1 MSKPVNLPPVTIST
15 NDYDRLAWIATAGMM
30 SRRAP
35 PVAEM
40 LADELVRAT
49 VVAADSVPPSVVI
62 MHSRVEFR
70 DEFTGQV
77 SRLTLVYPGEEDGDT
92 GLVSVL
98 TPVGTALIGLSEG
111 QSIRWRTATGEW
123 RSLTVL
129 RVLYQPQRMALPGV
143 PEPCAMV
150 TQDRRTRTRE
160 RRMR

>member
-1 MSKPVNLPPVTIST
+1 MSKPANFPPVTIST

-49 VVAADSVPPSVVI
+49 VVAANAVPPSVVT

-70 DEFTGQV
+70 DETTGQT
-77 SRLTLVYPGEEDGDT
+77 SRLTLVYPGEDDGDT
-92 GLVSVL
+92 GLISVL
-98 TPVGTALIGLSEG
+98 TPIGTALIGLSEG

-123 RSLTVL
+123 KTLTVL
-129 RVLYQPQRMALPGV
+129 RVLYQPQRMALHGI
-143 PEPCAMV
+143 PEPCA
-150 TQDRRTRTRE
+150 TLNSG
-160 RRMR
+160 